1 MKIYI
6 AGHADYAE
14 SVFNILKFFKEN
26 LEDVDFMIFDNT
38 YEERLEKFIR
48 DNEGDELIVVT
59 DLLGGSVNAC
69 AMNLLKKYRF
79 KLFSGVNI
87 AFLLELI
94 FSNDTSEEH
103 LRMILEESRK
113 ENVFVNDLLN
123 RKEND

>member
-6 AGHADYAE
+6 AGHANYAE
-14 SVFNILKFFKEN
+14 SVFNILKFFKDN
-26 LEDVDFMIFDNT
+26 LEEVDFMTFDNT
-38 YEERLEKFIR
+38 YEERLENFIR
-48 DNEGDELIVVT
+48 DNEGEDLIVVT

-69 AMNLLKKYRF
+69 AMNLLKKYQF

-94 FSNDTSEEH
+94 FSNDTSDDH

-113 ENVFVNDLLN
+113 ENVFVNDLLT
-123 RKEND
+123 RKDND

>member
-6 AGHADYAE
+6 AGHANYAE
-14 SVFNILKFFKEN
+14 SVFNILKFFKDN
-26 LEDVDFMIFDNT
+26 LEEVDFMTFDNT
-38 YEERLEKFIR
+38 YEERLENFIR
-48 DNEGDELIVVT
+48 DNEGEDLIVVT

-69 AMNLLKKYRF
+69 AMNLLKKYQF

-94 FSNDTSEEH
+94 FSSDTSDDH

-113 ENVFVNDLLN
+113 ENVFVNDLLT
-123 RKEND
+123 RKDND